1 MNQQPATTVQ
11 TLRQPAPRHDV
22 AMGFGNLES
31 FELMQ
36 RAAKLLASSTLVPAA
51 YRAEITKTDRYG
63 NVTDTRQ
70 NPNALAN
77 SVVALNMA
85 QRMGADPLAVMQNLY
100 IVEGRPSWSS
110 QWIIAAINSCGR
122 FSPLRF
128 DIKALGKRKV
138 EYVTFVWENKQRR
151 EERKTV
157 EIEDKLCV
165 AWAVESGVTIPQFSL
180 EDLKEFGG
188 VYGCCKEYGIPLVES
203 PEVSIELAV
212 KEGWYTKN
220 GSKWQTMPDVMLR
233 YRTASF
239 FGKLYAPEL
248 LMGLQTAEE
257 VHDTIDVTP
266 ADDGTLQVDADALR
280 ETPPAR
286 TPRQSRRPAP
296 EPATDVE
303 LNTSSEKVQAEA
315 GTPAPAAESSAPA
328 ARESEPAYL
337 DAEKVRAAILTAKD
351 MDVLGVVA
359 DNIQDCDPQH
369 HEALQAAYRQRR
381 DELDNPFGDGQPATT
396 TRTRRAAPDM
406 E

>member
-1 MNQQPATTVQ
+1 MNAPATTVQ
-11 TLRQPAPRHDV
+11 HLRQPAPRTDI

-51 YRAEITKTDRYG
+51 YRAEIHKTNRYG
-63 NVTDTRQ
+63 EITDTRQ

-85 QRMGADPLAVMQNLY
+85 QRMGADPLMVMQNLY

-110 QWIIAAINSCGR
+110 QWIIAAINGCGR

-128 DIKALGKRKV
+128 DIKSLGKKKV
-138 EYVTFVWENKQRR
+138 EYITFSWENQKRQEVRN
-151 EERKTV
+151 TI
-157 EIEDKLCV
+157 EIEDKVCV
-165 AWAVESGVTIPQFSL
+165 AWVIE
-180 EDLKEFGG
+180 KETG
-188 VYGCCKEYGIPLVES
+188 ERLES
-203 PEVSIELAV
+203 PAVSIELAV
-212 KEGWYTKN
+212 KEGWFTKN

-248 LMGLQTAEE
+248 LMGLQTTEE

-266 ADDGTLQVDADALR
+266 NAEGVLQVEAETLR
-280 ETPPAR
+280 ETPTSQTA
-286 TPRQSRRPAP
+286 PRARRPAP
-296 EPATDVE
+296 EPGQVTDLATTE
-303 LNTSSEKVQAEA
+303 ETGQPQ
-315 GTPAPAAESSAPA
+315 TPTQTADESA
-328 ARESEPAYL
+328 AYL
-337 DAEKVRAAILTAKD
+337 DAEKVQASILSAKD
-351 MDVLGVVA
+351 HDVLAIAA
-359 DNIQDCDPQH
+359 DSIQDCAPEH
-369 HEALQAAYRQRR
+369 HEALQSAYRKRL
-381 DELDNPFGDGQPATT
+381 DELDGVVHTPEQQTTT

>member
-1 MNQQPATTVQ
+1 MSTPTTTVAQ
-11 TLRQPAPRHDV
+11 LRQPASRTDI

-63 NVTDTRQ
+63 NITDTRQ

-77 SVVALNMA
+77 AVVALNMA
-85 QRMGADPLAVMQNLY
+85 QRMGADPLMVMQNLY

-110 QWIIAAINSCGR
+110 QWIIAAINGCGR

-128 DIKALGKRKV
+128 DIKSLGKKKV
-138 EYVTFVWENKQRR
+138 EYTTFVWENQKRR
-151 EERKTV
+151 EERKTI
-157 EIEDKLCV
+157 EIEDKVCV
-165 AWAVESGVTIPQFSL
+165 AWVIE
-180 EDLKEFGG
+180 KETG
-188 VYGCCKEYGIPLVES
+188 ERLES
-203 PEVSIELAV
+203 PAVSIELAV

-248 LMGLQTAEE
+248 LMGLQTTEE

-266 ADDGTLQVDADALR
+266 DADGTLQVDAEALR
-280 ETPPAR
+280 ETPPVR
-286 TPRQSRRPAP
+286 SPRQARRRAPEP

-303 LNTSSEKVQAEA
+303 MTSDPEPETGTEAPEQA
-315 GTPAPAAESSAPA
+315 GQL
-328 ARESEPAYL
+328 AYL
-337 DAEKVRAAILTAKD
+337 DTAKVRSALLAAKD
-351 MDVLGVVA
+351 ADTLDVTA
-359 DNIQDCDPQH
+359 DNIQDCHPDDR
-369 HEALQAAYRQRR
+369 EALSAVYRQRR
-381 DELDNPFGDGQPATT
+381 DELDNPFGDGQPAAT
-396 TRTRRAAPDM
+396 TRTRRTAPDM

>member
-1 MNQQPATTVQ
+1 MNAPTTTVAH
-11 TLRQPAPRHDV
+11 LRQPAPRTDV

-51 YRAEITKTDRYG
+51 YRAEIHKTDRYG
-63 NVTDTRQ
+63 NITDTRQ

-77 SVVALNMA
+77 AVVALNMA
-85 QRMGADPLAVMQNLY
+85 QRMGADPLMVMQNLY

-110 QWIIAAINSCGR
+110 QWIIAAINGCGR

-128 DIKALGKRKV
+128 DIKELGKKKV
-138 EYVTFVWENKQRR
+138 EYVTFTWENQRR
-151 EERKTV
+151 REVRNSIEV
-157 EIEDKLCV
+157 EDKVCV
-165 AWAVESGVTIPQFSL
+165 AWAIE
-180 EDLKEFGG
+180 KETG
-188 VYGCCKEYGIPLVES
+188 ERLES
-203 PEVSIELAV
+203 PAVSIEMAV

-248 LMGLQTAEE
+248 LMGLQTTEE

-266 ADDGTLQVDADALR
+266 APDGTLQVDAEALR
-280 ETPPAR
+280 ETPATR
-286 TPRQSRRPAP
+286 APRQTRRPAPEP

-303 LNTSSEKVQAEA
+303 MNETAA
-315 GTPAPAAESSAPA
+315 APA
-328 ARESEPAYL
+328 ESEQADQEDQPSYL
-337 DAEKVRAAILTAKD
+337 DAEKVHASILSAKD
-351 MDVLGVVA
+351 HDILAIAA
-359 DNIQDCDPQH
+359 DSIQDCAPDHQ
-369 HEALQAAYRQRR
+369 EALQSAYRKRL
-381 DELDNPFGDGQPATT
+381 DELDGVVHTPEPAAPA
-396 TRTRRAAPDM
+396 RTRRAAPDM